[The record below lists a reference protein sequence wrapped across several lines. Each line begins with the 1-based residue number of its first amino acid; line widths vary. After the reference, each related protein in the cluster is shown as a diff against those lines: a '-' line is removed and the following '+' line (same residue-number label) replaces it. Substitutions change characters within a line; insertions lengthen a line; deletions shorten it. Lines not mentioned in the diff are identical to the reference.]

1 MAIATPPRGH
11 CVCSHPQCKAH
22 SGNCT
27 APEAK
32 PVKIAYKGEGR
43 GEYRFCRPC
52 KDEWKAMEDMDIQ
65 DVVPVIL

>member
-1 MAIATPPRGH
+1 MASATPPPGH
-11 CVCSHPQCKAH
+11 CVCSHPDCKAH

-43 GEYRFCRPC
+43 GEYRFCQPC
-52 KDEWKAMEDMDIQ
+52 KDSWKAMDDMDIH
-65 DVVPVIL
+65 DAPPVVS

>member
-1 MAIATPPRGH
+1 MAIATPPLGH

-65 DVVPVIL
+65 DVVPVIS